1 MELQVGFNQGVQ
13 QRTVLG
19 PQGALLGQEDGQGLA
34 RRGGP
39 GGEGQD
45 ELVAGDQGIL
55 EGEQAEE
62 QVARGVVTS
71 WHRVGSWLR
80 RGTPGVPRFVWPSG
94 AGGPDNDKE
103 IRPRMES

>member
-1 MELQVGFNQGVQ
+1 MGFNQGVQ

-19 PQGALLGQEDGQGLA
+19 PQGALLGEQRGQGLA

-45 ELVAGDQGIL
+45 ELVAGDQGVL
-55 EGEQAEE
+55 QREQAEE

-71 WHRVGSWLR
+71 
-80 RGTPGVPRFVWPSG
+80 
-94 AGGPDNDKE
+94 
-103 IRPRMES
+103 

>member
-1 MELQVGFNQGVQ
+1 MASTDGTGGGAEALAGGAVDVERGEAPLGVAAVELQVGFDQGVQ

-19 PQGALLGQEDGQGLA
+19 PQGALLGEQRGQGLA

-45 ELVAGDQGIL
+45 ELVAGDQGVL
-55 EGEQAEE
+55 QREQSEE

-71 WHRVGSWLR
+71 
-80 RGTPGVPRFVWPSG
+80 
-94 AGGPDNDKE
+94 
-103 IRPRMES
+103 